1 MRIYLQVPAADDRP
15 PRFYHLILQPD
26 LLEGWSV
33 IREWGV
39 QGAAGRVRR
48 EHYANRE
55 QAQQALL
62 SARDQQVRRG
72 YRVVFMEGA
81 APV

>member
-1 MRIYLQVPAADDRP
+1 MRIYLQVPAVDDHP
-15 PRFYHLILQPD
+15 PRFYHLMLQPD
-26 LLEGWSV
+26 LLDGWNV

-48 EHYANRE
+48 EHYPNRE

-62 SARDQQVRRG
+62 SVRDQQVRRG
-72 YRVVFMEGA
+72 YRVVFMEGTA
-81 APV
+81 SV